1 MDCEYLDDCRN
12 ANNDIKCSKCE
23 HNPNNWQKIEKDDN
37 APTAYKPSGKK
48 FYIFRDNYE
57 PL

>member
-12 ANNDIKCSKCE
+12 ANNDIKCGKCE
-23 HNPNNWQKIEKDDN
+23 HNPNNWQKIEKDEN
-37 APTAYKPSGKK
+37 GPVMLKPSSKK
-48 FYIFRDNYE
+48 FYMFRDNYE